1 MRIDKRQLTGIINGS
16 PVYASEFVEN
26 KFPFKEVY
34 PATLIDIIRELREK
48 YGFPEEYSGAS
59 VLMAFA
65 TASGSTFKLMFKN
78 DFPVTPNIYCILVGD
93 PGACKSHPLKF
104 MFKPI
109 EKRQAEYYKEYQLEL
124 EEYNTYEKMSK
135 KEKEELEPVE
145 KPRLKINTIDNYTLE
160 SFLKRLSENPRGI
173 TITVDE
179 LNSYFE
185 NMNRY
190 NSGSDGETYNTLW
203 SGGDVKVSR
212 VSSEPIYVPPTAV
225 SIFGTIQP
233 AILQNVFSKDKDKN
247 GLTARFLFV
256 MPENLEPIK
265 WTLEEIDEVL
275 IEKYHQAIFELLDVE
290 LQFNE
295 NGEPE
300 PTILKFTDEALNR
313 IIEWRNGHEYRGKII
328 EEKGHTYFEAFLK
341 LDNYALRF
349 ALILQIMY
357 ASFENEPLDKVGIR
371 AVENAILLVN
381 YFMKEVIKVHR
392 LIYERDIRLQMS
404 EKQREVYEIL
414 PPVFYI
420 NQIYDKV
427 LKLGFT
433 RDQMKKFVGIPKYF
447 TRIGRGN
454 YKKNFFELSDD

>member
-1 MRIDKRQLTGIINGS
+1 
-16 PVYASEFVEN
+16 
-26 KFPFKEVY
+26 
-34 PATLIDIIRELREK
+34 
-48 YGFPEEYSGAS
+48 
-59 VLMAFA
+59 
-65 TASGSTFKLMFKN
+65 
-78 DFPVTPNIYCILVGD
+78 
-93 PGACKSHPLKF
+93 
-104 MFKPI
+104 
-109 EKRQAEYYKEYQLEL
+109 
-124 EEYNTYEKMSK
+124 
-135 KEKEELEPVE
+135 
-145 KPRLKINTIDNYTLE
+145 
-160 SFLKRLSENPRGI
+160 
-173 TITVDE
+173 
-179 LNSYFE
+179 
-185 NMNRY
+185 MNRY

-212 VSSEPIYVPPTAV
+212 VSSEPIYVQPTAV